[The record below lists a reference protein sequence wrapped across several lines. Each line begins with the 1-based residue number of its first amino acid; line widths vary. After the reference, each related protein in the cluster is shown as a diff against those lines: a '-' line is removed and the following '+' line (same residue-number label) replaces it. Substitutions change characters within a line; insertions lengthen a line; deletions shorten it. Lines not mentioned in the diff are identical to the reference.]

1 MRKPI
6 FLSLAA
12 LSGQFLTAQ
21 NTCPTALPIGEGSYQ
36 VTAIDGQ
43 VSPVNCLGGNPTL
56 AEWYTFTSPVDT
68 GVIVT
73 TEVVGFPL
81 VDTRIQVFSGTCGA
95 LVCHAS
101 DDDGGN
107 GLSSL
112 VQFYAA
118 ANVTYIIEFDNRW
131 SSSGFHFTLSLF
143 PPPPPPVDLIQFS
156 PVSIPGMGYNM
167 AAVDMNNDQLDD
179 MLSPSASSVRI
190 GYQQP
195 DGTFNF
201 VTIATETATHTASW
215 SMCVGDL
222 DKNGANDLMYGSGS
236 GVSLMFS
243 NEEGTSF
250 SATNYPN
257 YVFCQRTNMVDLD
270 NDGNL
275 DAFSCHDVDA
285 NVAFM
290 NNGVDSLL
298 FEQGG
303 YGETCGNYGSVFT
316 DYNNDGLVDLFVAK
330 CGCDPEDLLMPN
342 SPGGIFTDVAPELG
356 LNDTHQSWSS
366 AWGDFDNDGDMDVM
380 IGSSSSSV
388 HKLMRNNG
396 DGTFTNITNEA
407 GANANNGQSIEWTT
421 HDFNNDGWLDIL
433 GGAGLLVNDGDGTF
447 TMDVSAPENG
457 PVGDMNN
464 DGYLDVINSGL
475 ININQSAGNNWLRV
489 QTVGSVS
496 NSNGIGARIVVTTDG
511 LQQIRDV
518 KSGDGFRYMSSL
530 MAHFGLAQAQTATV
544 EVRWPSGIVD
554 HIQDVT
560 ANQVLVVYEG
570 LSTASVLEAVA
581 PEIAVHPV
589 PARDRI
595 TISGA
600 ETNNRPARIYS
611 TTGALVRSAT
621 IRANTI
627 GIEDLSQGV
636 YILEVTTT
644 DGALRTRFVKD

>member
-6 FLSLAA
+6 LLSLAA

>member
-6 FLSLAA
+6 LLSLAA

-43 VSPVNCLGGNPTL
+43 ISPVNCLGGNPTL

-290 NNGVDSLL
+290 NNGVDSLI

-447 TMDVSAPENG
+447 TMDVSAPDNG

-489 QTVGSVS
+489 QPVGSVS

>member
-6 FLSLAA
+6 LLSLAA

-21 NTCPTALPIGEGSYQ
+21 NTCPSALPIGEGSYQ

-290 NNGVDSLL
+290 NNGVDSLI

-447 TMDVSAPENG
+447 TMDVSAPDNG

-489 QTVGSVS
+489 QPVGSVS

-570 LSTASVLEAVA
+570 LSTASVFEAVT